1 MGYPRLSA
9 LALLVFRS
17 AIRLNVKNKRWKN
30 WPLKYIVR
38 IVAVELEENHFQ
50 SRSRQHKETSSAA
63 KRAGSAAWGE
73 LGQGTAGSGLAEPGQ
88 VQHLTSLGVALRRSA
103 LRSLSAKSN
112 SSCRFAQKDAD
123 GKRTTL
129 HSQRRRCNA
138 AVGRRVTAPKGK
150 KCPKAKRADGVGI
163 SREVLDY
170 VAS

>member
-1 MGYPRLSA
+1 
-9 LALLVFRS
+9 
-17 AIRLNVKNKRWKN
+17 
-30 WPLKYIVR
+30 
-38 IVAVELEENHFQ
+38 
-50 SRSRQHKETSSAA
+50 
-63 KRAGSAAWGE
+63 

-138 AVGRRVTAPKGK
+138 AAATPPSVVGLLRQKEKSAPRQNGQTGWESRGK
-150 KCPKAKRADGVGI
+150 FWTM
-163 SREVLDY
+163 
-170 VAS
+170 